1 MSLIYRHDSYGGN
14 RPHYNRSGSRGG
26 GRSQNRELP
35 SEPPY
40 TAYMGNLPDNLVQS
54 DIELIFKDLDVSRRN
69 YFVSFAQSAVLAY
82 FVLYIL
88 YCIFLCYIFRLRLKT
103 FVWFAIAKLMH
114 LKALPTSSSATE
126 DRLKKPL
133 TTTTR

>member
-69 YFVSFAQSAVLAY
+69 YFVSFAQSAVWDILCCIFCIVY
-82 FVLYIL
+82 FCVIFFVLG
-88 YCIFLCYIFRLRLKT
+88 
-103 FVWFAIAKLMH
+103 
-114 LKALPTSSSATE
+114 
-126 DRLKKPL
+126 
-133 TTTTR
+133 